1 MTEVKHTANNSFTLQ
16 SGWNHAT
23 LNDGIKT
30 RQTSIICSHLYLTAQ
45 LQLQKSPRKEK
56 LTTKYQMIVVEF

>member
-16 SGWNHAT
+16 SGWNHVT

-30 RQTSIICSHLYLTAQ
+30 RQTSYHLFSLVLDSSATAP
-45 LQLQKSPRKEK
+45 KITEKRK
-56 LTTKYQMIVVEF
+56 TDHQVSNDSS